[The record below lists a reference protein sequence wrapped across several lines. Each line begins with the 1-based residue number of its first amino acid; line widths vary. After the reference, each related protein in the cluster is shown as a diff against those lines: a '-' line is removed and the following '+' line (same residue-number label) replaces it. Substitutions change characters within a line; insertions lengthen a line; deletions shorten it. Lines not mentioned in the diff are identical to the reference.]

1 MMISVDIFQ
10 TGLFNFSLSTSNQT
24 IYLKYIRCHQALQNM
39 NFNRYRKAYCNLIV
53 GIDDGIGK
61 VVQTLEKNGMLENTV
76 IFFSSDNGGVPFA
89 GAFNYP
95 FRYEISQPYL
105 GEILISKAHLC

>member
-1 MMISVDIFQ
+1 M
-10 TGLFNFSLSTSNQT
+10 NFS
-24 IYLKYIRCHQALQNM
+24 
-39 NFNRYRKAYCNLIV
+39 RYRKAYCNLIV

-89 GAFNYP
+89 GVFN
-95 FRYEISQPYL
+95 
-105 GEILISKAHLC
+105 

>member
-1 MMISVDIFQ
+1 MS
-10 TGLFNFSLSTSNQT
+10 
-24 IYLKYIRCHQALQNM
+24 
-39 NFNRYRKAYCNLIV
+39 FNRYRKAYCNLIV

-61 VVQTLEKNGMLENTV
+61 VVRTLEKNGMLENTV

-95 FRYEISQPYL
+95 FRYENNLHYL
-105 GEILISKAHLC
+105 GKGWG

>member
-1 MMISVDIFQ
+1 MS
-10 TGLFNFSLSTSNQT
+10 
-24 IYLKYIRCHQALQNM
+24 
-39 NFNRYRKAYCNLIV
+39 FNRYRKAYCNLIV

-61 VVQTLEKNGMLENTV
+61 VVRTLEKNGMLENTV

-95 FRYEISQPYL
+95 FRYDISLHYL
-105 GEILISKAHLC
+105 RKVWGLPLKFKFTKHI